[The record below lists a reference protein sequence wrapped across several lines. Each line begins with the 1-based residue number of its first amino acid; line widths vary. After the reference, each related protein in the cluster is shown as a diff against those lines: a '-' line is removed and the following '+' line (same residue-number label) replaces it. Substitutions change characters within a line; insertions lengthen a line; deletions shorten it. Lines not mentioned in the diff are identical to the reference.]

1 MSLENIIS
9 KYLLNKT
16 DQEELEQLKA
26 WQAEAQDN
34 VQALSEMQKIFA
46 LDMSGY
52 KSFDTQNAWSKIESQ
67 LPENEALP
75 SGGEA
80 PEDSDA
86 KLFQLKRWIMSAAA
100 VIALLAATT
109 MVWQKY
115 TSDSYPTQYA
125 ASVNMQ
131 TAELPDHSIVS
142 LDRGASLELVSEDF
156 KLDRALSLSGRA
168 FFEVAKDT
176 EHPFTVAL
184 PQGKIT
190 VLGTQFNI
198 TAKDSKEEIYV
209 TEGHVRYD
217 IGDRSFDLRAGDYI
231 KVIDG
236 DVIKVKMNDANYL
249 SWKKGKLVLKDVSL
263 NTAMKSLSTHYQSSI
278 TILSDL
284 DVTKCKISTTIDQET
299 LSDALEEL
307 TILLSLQYKMVDGN
321 VLITDIK
328 C

>member
-16 DQEELEQLKA
+16 DQDELEQLKA

-34 VQALSEMQKIFA
+34 VKALSEMQSIFA

-52 KSFDTQNAWSKIESQ
+52 KSYDTQNAWDRIESQ
-67 LPENEALP
+67 LSERDTQP
-75 SGGEA
+75 SGGES
-80 PEDSDA
+80 PEDSEA
-86 KLFQLKRWIMSAAA
+86 KLFQLRRWLVSAAA
-100 VIALLAATT
+100 VITLLVAST

-115 TSDSYPTQYA
+115 TADSYPTQYT
-125 ASVNMQ
+125 ASENMQ
-131 TAELPDHSIVS
+131 TAELPDQSIVS
-142 LDRGASLELVSEDF
+142 LDRGASLDLISEDF
-156 KLDRALSLSGRA
+156 KLDRALSLKGRA
-168 FFEVAKDT
+168 FFEVAKDA

-198 TAKDSKEEIYV
+198 IAKGDKEEIYV

-217 IGDRSFDLRAGDYI
+217 IGDRSFDLRADDYI

-236 DVIKVKMNDANYL
+236 DVIKVKMNDTNYL
-249 SWKKGKLVLKDVSL
+249 SWKKGKLVLNNVSL
-263 NTAMKSLSTHYQSSI
+263 NTAIKSLSTHYQSSMTIDPKLDI
-278 TILSDL
+278 TA
-284 DVTKCKISTTIDQET
+284 CKISTTIDQESLT
-299 LSDALEEL
+299 DALEEL
-307 TILLSLQYKMVDGN
+307 SILLSLKYKVVEGN
-321 VLITDIK
+321 VVITDIK